1 MSSKRKQMTTH
12 YLLIISYLLLMV
24 LFFLPDITIY
34 AAATQSNAVSDIM
47 NSTRFS
53 GAIESI
59 EWLTI
64 QIDRWFTMIITGT
77 AFFIISAS
85 MLKNTCAGAYCSNPK
100 FWDAVASAHEKSE
113 AVQLSQLFDMNGIK
127 SKFAG
132 LTTSSLKDMLLLI
145 VPNIKA
151 FTEFDDQDIE
161 PKQYFTKAIPQM
173 LACIIIGVFI
183 YNGYYRDTAAVVG
196 NFGSEICNRFFGS
209 IDAANWVDKLT
220 QTTSKAECIYDNDT
234 TEEGKFAAQ
243 LSQAIYKAYLGKA
256 KGLTSRDA
264 KDALMRDAEDIADNK
279 IIRGTTSTESGDK
292 EAFMVKHVNSD
303 SRRYDYTMGNLKI
316 TPVPK
321 QSYPN
326 LNSLSCTVV
335 DEATKSKYSYHGYF
349 DAPASLASSDYIDN
363 STSGCFYV
371 SFVMTGSQK
380 TASAGA
386 SLLKAVAGIGSS
398 VNQITGAVS
407 VSGSGGKAPQE
418 GAFGEAIKAQ
428 YKNQVESAALS
439 KIKEMFPDDT
449 ATAGTIEWTTLPA
462 GNTIVTWK
470 GTHTYSC
477 TARVHVNLNQNG
489 STTTQ
494 TVIVPLKIEA
504 SIANEK

>member
-12 YLLIISYLLLMV
+12 YLLVISYLLLMV

-59 EWLTI
+59 EWLTTR
-64 QIDRWFTMIITGT
+64 IDHWFTMIITGT
-77 AFFIISAS
+77 AFFIISAA

-145 VPNIKA
+145 IPNIKA

-161 PKQYFTKAIPQM
+161 PKQYFMKAIPQM

-256 KGLTSRDA
+256 KELTSRDA
-264 KDALMRDAEDIADNK
+264 KDRLMRDAEDIADNK
-279 IIRGTTSTESGDK
+279 IIRGTISTESGDK
-292 EAFMVKHVNSD
+292 YAFMEKHVILS
-303 SRRYDYTMGNLKI
+303 SRHYDYTMGNLKI
-316 TPVPK
+316 TPVPDK
-321 QSYPN
+321 AYPN
-326 LNSLSCTVV
+326 IDKLSCTVV
-335 DEATKSKYSYHGYF
+335 DEATRSKYSYHGYF
-349 DAPASLASSDYIDN
+349 NAPSSLKASAYIDN

-380 TASAGA
+380 TASAGE
-386 SLLKAVAGIGSS
+386 SLLRAVSGGGAT
-398 VNQITGAVS
+398 VVQITGTVS
-407 VSGSGGKAPQE
+407 VAGKGGKAPVE
-418 GAFGEAIKAQ
+418 GAFGAAIKAQ
-428 YKNQVESAALS
+428 YKNKVEDAALNQ
-439 KIKEMFPDDT
+439 IKEQFPDDT
-449 ATAGTIEWTTLPA
+449 ATVGTIEWTSLPD
-462 GNTIVTWK
+462 GNTIVTWT
-470 GTHTYSC
+470 GTHTYAC
-477 TARVHVNLNQNG
+477 TAIVHVNLNQSG
-489 STTTQ
+489 SITTQ
-494 TVIVPLKIEA
+494 NVSVPLKIEA
-504 SIANEK
+504 SIANEN